1 MFAKFS
7 GVESERTISKFR
19 KKKYNFCLAF
29 TCPIK
34 WVCKIRKFHVA
45 AVQRWKRIM
54 QRAWWMF
61 SLLSP
66 SSLVLFS
73 SRNNSATMVMWRHT
87 SPLYSTKFRK
97 TMNQYILVPRPVRAI
112 RVTRGGLE
120 PSAIANF
127 PDKLDRWRH
136 IRNRRG
142 RLGTRLEPI
151 DIFTDTVAILNSLDL
166 RSIMGCPGAL
176 AKYLRAL
183 FGQKENFTVYFPGKR
198 HSLLHPNTA
207 QRSFFPIA
215 IFF

>member
-7 GVESERTISKFR
+7 GVESERTIYKFR

-54 QRAWWMF
+54 QRAWWTF

-97 TMNQYILVPRPVRAI
+97 TMNQYSLVTRPVRAI

-127 PDKLDRWRH
+127 PDKLDRWCH
-136 IRNRRG
+136 IWNRRG
-142 RLGTRLEPI
+142 RLGTRIEPI
-151 DIFTDTVAILNSLDL
+151 DIFTDTVAILNSLHL
-166 RSIMGCPGAL
+166 RSIMGCPGGT
-176 AKYLRAL
+176 R
-183 FGQKENFTVYFPGKR
+183 
-198 HSLLHPNTA
+198 
-207 QRSFFPIA
+207 
-215 IFF
+215 

>member
-1 MFAKFS
+1 MNLHCFKLHRSQFYLICQMFAKFS

-54 QRAWWMF
+54 QRAWWTF

-73 SRNNSATMVMWRHT
+73 CRNNSATMVMWRHT

-97 TMNQYILVPRPVRAI
+97 TMNQYSLVTRPVRAI

-120 PSAIANF
+120 PSAIAQIF
-127 PDKLDRWRH
+127 PTSLTGDVTSEIAEDDWE
-136 IRNRRG
+136 RG
-142 RLGTRLEPI
+142 W
-151 DIFTDTVAILNSLDL
+151 N
-166 RSIMGCPGAL
+166 
-176 AKYLRAL
+176 
-183 FGQKENFTVYFPGKR
+183 Q
-198 HSLLHPNTA
+198 
-207 QRSFFPIA
+207 
-215 IFF
+215 